1 MTHTEEEYTKIK
13 VNEKSEYI
21 LNNLLNYFE
30 KENPNNDLSY
40 KWYFT
45 LNLYQKKIIS
55 NFSHKQKEKQKNNL
69 IFFK

>member
-1 MTHTEEEYTKIK
+1 MTNTQEEYTKIK

-40 KWYFT
+40 NWYARLLT
-45 LNLYQKKIIS
+45 LNALLFK
-55 NFSHKQKEKQKNNL
+55 NFLIKNCST
-69 IFFK
+69 